1 MDGDRLDD
9 EDRTG
14 ALEVPLR
21 PVPVAPGGQR
31 RAGAVLSAAVGVVAV
46 ALALAALPP
55 KAPATT
61 ADSTPND
68 GFARVPTPSR
78 SAAVVPSPSV
88 ARPQPS
94 SARHEALPSLLNQPM
109 AGAPTVGLVE
119 RQGSDTRILAW
130 TPGDALTPV
139 RTFAGVFSA
148 ESQIAVVS
156 PDGASVVVATVHPG
170 GEDGVDTARLVF
182 DDGEVAWEGDGITA
196 IRGIT
201 WSSDSTKVAL
211 VGKPGTWWVVSIDPR
226 EGVVSERIVLG
237 GSPVASTDRPSAG
250 PSGGAPPATVA
261 DPELVDLVPV
271 GFSADGQW
279 LYGAPTPPNGGPAG
293 PPVRVSIPDGAVES
307 ISDYATRGPAR
318 LSADDGN
325 RGIDPTTGRAIRFG
339 ANASIPGGPPTVEVT
354 EADGSLAY
362 RIESGVVLGA
372 VWQADGE
379 LLILEADG
387 FPFPTR
393 LRLLPIGR
401 DGTLGLPALT
411 TGPVAWGGLIGTRN
425 GFAVLAFGTQQ
436 PSYGIQLVVVDLA
449 DGTAAGLTFSAD
461 EMNILGASLLP

>member
-1 MDGDRLDD
+1 
-9 EDRTG
+9 
-14 ALEVPLR
+14 
-21 PVPVAPGGQR
+21 
-31 RAGAVLSAAVGVVAV
+31 
-46 ALALAALPP
+46 
-55 KAPATT
+55 
-61 ADSTPND
+61 
-68 GFARVPTPSR
+68 
-78 SAAVVPSPSV
+78 
-88 ARPQPS
+88 
-94 SARHEALPSLLNQPM
+94 M

-119 RQGSDTRILAW
+119 RRGSDARILAW
-130 TPGDALTPV
+130 TPGDTLRPV
-139 RTFAGVFSA
+139 RTFAGAFTA

-170 GEDGVDTARLVF
+170 GEDGADTARLVF
-182 DDGEVAWEGDGITA
+182 DDGNVAWEGDGVTA

-201 WSSDSTKVAL
+201 WSNDSTKVAL
-211 VGKPGTWWVVSIDPR
+211 VGTPGTWWVVAIDPR
-226 EGVVSERIVLG
+226 EGVTSDRIVLG
-237 GSPVASTDRPSAG
+237 GSPAPATARPSAD
-250 PSGGAPPATVA
+250 PSGAAPPATVV
-261 DPELVDLVPV
+261 DPALVDLVPV

-279 LYGAPTPPNGGPAG
+279 LYGAPTPPLGGPAG
-293 PPVRVSIPDGAVES
+293 PPVRVSIPDGTVES

-318 LSADDGN
+318 LSVEDGS

-354 EADGSLAY
+354 EADGTLAY
-362 RIESGVVLGA
+362 RIESGVVLGG

-401 DGTLGLPALT
+401 DGTLGPPALT

-436 PSYGIQLVVVDLA
+436 PSNGIQLVVVDLA
-449 DGTAAGLTFSAD
+449 DGAAAGLTLPAGV
-461 EMNILGASLLP
+461 MTILGANLLP